1 MDSYNT
7 PAGKF
12 SSDAKKLT
20 TASLEIAGA
29 AGVPLTTLHYIPAL
43 FGGGIIGEDGLLVA
57 DAFAHVVQKSLLQNH
72 VDNGVDAEFIFERI
86 VEALKK
92 STPDDAVPGRVA
104 LSEEMKAFS
113 TEELQPLPHVT
124 AWEMVTRAVGTQGTL
139 VNGIIGPFINL
150 EVFNAK
156 ANDFRV
162 QAGVH
167 AGGPQGAGHANGPYD
182 FSAEQSMPSSVRQQ
196 AEGVRN
202 ARKQNAAVERYTDDL
217 TAKAEAGKLSPVYG
231 RDSEIEQI
239 SNTLARKN
247 KRNPII
253 LGEAGVGKTSIVE
266 GLAQRI
272 ISGDVPHQIAGKK
285 LLSVDMGGMVAGAKY
300 RGEFEDRLRSVVN
313 AATEDE
319 NTILFIDE
327 IHAIAGMG
335 AGESGTD
342 AASLLKPLL
351 TRGNLQII
359 GATTY
364 SDYQKTFSRDA
375 ALARRFTKVNVDAPD
390 AEASIEILKML
401 SVGLA
406 EHHCVSYTDEAIN
419 AAVLLSERYI
429 ADRQLPDKAV
439 DILDIAGA
447 RNSTEL
453 VVADDMSVSELN
465 AAKLSAVEEGNYELA
480 AELRDRENALREHGI
495 ITPVSIDA
503 DLVAEVVADMTG
515 IPVGRLSEGENDRL
529 AKMEAHIGKRVI
541 GQQNAVSAVS
551 RAIRRSRAG
560 ISSGQRPAGSFL
572 FLGTTG
578 VGKTELAKALA
589 EFLFN
594 DESALVRFDM
604 SEYMEEH
611 TVARLIGAPPGYKG
625 HEDGGQLTNAVQ
637 KKPFSVLLF
646 DEVEKAHP
654 DVFNVLLQVLDDGRL
669 TDAHGTTVD
678 FTNTVIVMTSNLGTA
693 NLRKPQVGFG
703 AVTSNGYEELQGRAM
718 DAAKRHFRPEFINRV
733 DEFIVFSELT
743 RDNMREMVSLMT
755 ASLVANLQVTG
766 RDLLLDEQAIDW
778 LAQAG
783 YDPDFGARPLRR
795 VIQRHLEDAIAD
807 LIFAGTL
814 PEGAGV
820 AVTAVDGQLT
830 VNPAAS

>member
-1 MDSYNT
+1 MDSYNIS
-7 PAGKF
+7 GKF

-20 TASLEIAGA
+20 ASSLEIAGA
-29 AGVPLTTLHYIPAL
+29 AGIPLTTLHYIPAL
-43 FGGGIIGEDGLLVA
+43 FNDSIVGEDGLLVA
-57 DAFAHVVQKSLLQNH
+57 DAFSFIVQESLLKQH
-72 VDNGVDAEFIFERI
+72 VANGINAEFIFERI
-86 VEALKK
+86 VDALKK
-92 STPDDAVPGRVA
+92 STPADAVPGRVA
-104 LSEEMKAFS
+104 LSDEMKTFS
-113 TEELQPLPHVT
+113 TEELQPLAHVT
-124 AWEMVTRAVGTQGTL
+124 AWEMITRAVSTPGTL
-139 VNGIIGPFINL
+139 VNGIIAPF
-150 EVFNAK
+150 VDMDSFNAK

-162 QAGVH
+162 QAGVV
-167 AGGPQGAGHANGPYD
+167 AGGKPGADSASAPYD
-182 FSAEQSMPSSVRQQ
+182 FAAEQEMPSSVRQQ
-196 AEGVRN
+196 ADSVRN
-202 ARKQNAAVERYTDDL
+202 ARKQNAAVERFTDDL
-217 TAKAEAGKLSPVYG
+217 TAKAAAGKLTPVYG
-231 RDSEIEQI
+231 RDNEIEQI
-239 SNTLARKN
+239 TNTLARKN

-253 LGEAGVGKTSIVE
+253 LGESGVGKTSIVE

-272 ISGDVPHQIAGKK
+272 VAGDVPHQIAGKR

-327 IHAIAGMG
+327 IHSIAGMG

-359 GATTY
+359 GATTH
-364 SDYQKTFSRDA
+364 SDYQKTFARDA

-390 AEASIEILKML
+390 AETSAAILKML

-406 EHHCVSYTDEAIN
+406 EHHCVSYTDEAIQ
-419 AAVLLSERYI
+419 AAVTLSERYI
-429 ADRQLPDKAV
+429 TDRQLPDKAV

-447 RNSTEL
+447 RNSTEI
-453 VVADDMSVSELN
+453 VAADEMSVTELN
-465 AAKLSAVEEGNYELA
+465 AAKLNAVEEGNYELA

-495 ITPVSIDA
+495 ITPVTIDA

-515 IPVGRLSEGENDRL
+515 IPVGRLSEGENERL
-529 AKMEAHIGKRVI
+529 ANMEAHIGKRVI
-541 GQQNAVSAVS
+541 GQSDAVSAVS

-703 AVTSNGYEELQGRAM
+703 AVTSNGYEELQSRAM
-718 DAAKRHFRPEFINRV
+718 EAAKRHFRPEFINRV

-743 RDNMREMVSLMT
+743 RDDMREMVSLMT
-755 ASLVANLQVTG
+755 TSLVANLQVTG